1 MVGGGNLPCPL
12 EEMPKGL
19 PNPNLSKKEIIASN
33 HYLKK
38 VVQAAAKHSMN
49 NYDNTQTMS
58 PNRSSAFH
66 TLNLGT

>member
-12 EEMPKGL
+12 EEMPKAI
-19 PNPNLSKKEIIASN
+19 PSLSKKEIIASN

-38 VVQAAAKHSMN
+38 VVQAAAKNSMN
-49 NYDNTQTMS
+49 NYENTQTMS